1 MKDFM
6 NVGKIGKTHGLKG
19 EVKVFSLT
27 DSLERF
33 KKLKIVYI
41 DGEAR
46 KIEGCKL
53 QPDKA
58 ILKIEGIDSIE
69 QAELYRNKYLMVSR
83 KEAVDLPQDSY
94 YVADLL
100 KCSVFDTTGVELGKV
115 FDVLH
120 TPGNDVYWV
129 KGNKDKEE
137 VLIPVLKDIVVS
149 VDITKGVIIIK
160 PVSEWQE

>member
-1 MKDFM
+1 MKEFM
-6 NVGKIGKTHGLKG
+6 SVGQIGKTHGLKG

-33 KKLKIVYI
+33 KKLKSVYI
-41 DGEAR
+41 DGELR
-46 KIEGCKL
+46 KVEGCKL
-53 QPDKA
+53 QADKA

-83 KEAVDLPQDSY
+83 EDAVKLPEGSY
-94 YVADLL
+94 YVADLIG
-100 KCSVFDTTGVELGKV
+100 CSVYEEGGEELGKV
-115 FDVLH
+115 YDVLH

-129 KGNKDKEE
+129 KGNKE

-149 VDITKGVIIIK
+149 IDINKRVIIIK

>member
-1 MKDFM
+1 MEDFM
-6 NVGKIGKTHGLKG
+6 SVGKIGKTHGLKG

-33 KKLKIVYI
+33 KTLKSVYI
-41 DGEAR
+41 DGEIR
-46 KIEGCKL
+46 KVEGCKL
-53 QPDKA
+53 QHDRA

-69 QAELYRNKYLMVSR
+69 QAELYRNKYLMVKR
-83 KEAVDLPQDSY
+83 EDAVELPEDSY
-94 YVADLL
+94 YVADLME
-100 KCSVFDTTGVELGKV
+100 CNVYDDTGEELGKV

-129 KGNKDKEE
+129 KGDNKE

-149 VDITKGVIIIK
+149 
-160 PVSEWQE
+160 

>member
-6 NVGKIGKTHGLKG
+6 SVGQIGKTHGLKG

-33 KKLKIVYI
+33 KKIKNVYI
-41 DGEAR
+41 DGEIR
-46 KIEGCKL
+46 KVEGCKL
-53 QPDKA
+53 QTDKA

-69 QAELYRNKYLMVSR
+69 QAETYRNKFLMVKR
-83 KEAVDLPQDSY
+83 EDAIKLPEGSY
-94 YVADLL
+94 YVADLVE
-100 KCSVFDTTGVELGKV
+100 CTVFEEGGEELGKV
-115 FDVLH
+115 FDVIS

-129 KGNKDKEE
+129 KGNKE

-149 VDITKGVIIIK
+149 IDIEKHIIVIK
-160 PVSEWQE
+160 PIKEWSE

>member
-6 NVGKIGKTHGLKG
+6 SVGQIGKTHGLKG

-33 KKLKIVYI
+33 KKIKNVYI
-41 DGEAR
+41 DGEIR
-46 KIEGCKL
+46 KVEGCKL
-53 QPDKA
+53 QSDKA

-69 QAELYRNKYLMVSR
+69 QAETYRNKYLMVKR
-83 KEAVDLPQDSY
+83 EDAVKLPEDSY

-100 KCSVFDTTGVELGKV
+100 ECSVFEEGGEELGKI
-115 FDVLH
+115 FDVIS

-129 KGNKDKEE
+129 KGNKE

-149 VDITKGVIIIK
+149 IDIEKHIIIIK
-160 PVSEWQE
+160 PIKEWSE

>member
-6 NVGKIGKTHGLKG
+6 TVGQIGKTHGLKG

-27 DSLERF
+27 DTLERF
-33 KKLKIVYI
+33 KELKSVYI
-41 DGEAR
+41 DGEIR

-53 QPDKA
+53 QSDRA
-58 ILKIEGIDSIE
+58 ILKIEGIDTIE

-83 KEAVDLPQDSY
+83 EDAIKLPVGSY
-94 YVADLL
+94 YVADLID
-100 KCSVFDTTGVELGKV
+100 CTVFEEGGEELGKV
-115 FDVLH
+115 FDVLS

-129 KGNKDKEE
+129 KGKKE

-149 VDITKGVIIIK
+149 IDTDKRVIIIK
-160 PVSEWQE
+160 PVNEWQE

>member
-6 NVGKIGKTHGLKG
+6 SVGQIGKTHGLKG

-27 DSLERF
+27 DTLERF
-33 KKLKIVYI
+33 KKLKSVYI
-41 DGEAR
+41 DGEIR

-53 QPDKA
+53 QADKA

-83 KEAVDLPQDSY
+83 EDAVKLPEGSY
-94 YVADLL
+94 YVADLID
-100 KCSVFDTTGVELGKV
+100 CIVFEEGGEELGKV
-115 FDVLH
+115 YDVLH

-129 KGNKDKEE
+129 KGNKE

-149 VDITKGVIIIK
+149 IDIDKHVIIIK
-160 PVSEWQE
+160 PIKEWQE

>member
-6 NVGKIGKTHGLKG
+6 SVGSIGKTHGLKG

-33 KKLKIVYI
+33 KTLKSVYI
-41 DGEAR
+41 DGELR
-46 KIEGCKL
+46 KVEGCKL
-53 QPDKA
+53 QADKA

-69 QAELYRNKYLMVSR
+69 QAELYRNKYLMVKR
-83 KEAVDLPQDSY
+83 EDAIKLPEDSY
-94 YVADLL
+94 YVADILD
-100 KCSVFDTTGVELGKV
+100 CIVYEETGEELGKV

-129 KGNKDKEE
+129 KEPKE

-149 VDITKGVIIIK
+149 IDIVKHVIIIK
-160 PVSEWQE
+160 PVNDWQE

>member
-6 NVGKIGKTHGLKG
+6 SVGQIGKTHGLKG

-27 DSLERF
+27 DSLDRF
-33 KKLKIVYI
+33 KKLKSVYI
-41 DGEAR
+41 DGEIR

-53 QPDKA
+53 QADKA

-69 QAELYRNKYLMVSR
+69 EAELYRNKYLMVSR
-83 KEAVDLPQDSY
+83 EDAIKLPEGSY
-94 YVADLL
+94 YVADLID
-100 KCSVFDTTGVELGKV
+100 CSVFDSVGKELGKV

-129 KGNKDKEE
+129 KGNEE
-137 VLIPVLKDIVVS
+137 VLVPVLKDIVVS
-149 VDITKGVIIIK
+149 IDIDKRVIIIK
-160 PVSEWQE
+160 PVSEWLE